1 MVKRESKS
9 SRRDQNKDGQFPE
22 GENCGSSQDSAHPS
36 SWASPVTPTI
46 SFFTLIVMF
55 KMHCIRN

>member
-36 SWASPVTPTI
+36 S
-46 SFFTLIVMF
+46 
-55 KMHCIRN
+55 